1 MPEICKATVQDV
13 PDLLMLVEQY
23 WAFES
28 IAGYDRARLS
38 VQLERLVSEKHL
50 GGGWIARNGVTP
62 VGYLLAVYVFSLE
75 KLGLTAELDEFF
87 VVPQYRS
94 QGIGAS
100 LLRTAEDTFFHAGC
114 ASASLQLSHGNDA
127 ARAFYRRHG
136 YSRRSGY
143 ELLDKKLV
151 VD

>member
-28 IAGYDRARLS
+28 IVGYDRARLS
-38 VQLERLVSEKHL
+38 VQLERLVSVQHL

-87 VVPQYRS
+87 VEPTFRS

-100 LLRTAEDTFFHAGC
+100 LLRAAEDTFFHAGC
-114 ASASLQLSHGNDA
+114 TNVALQLSYGNDA
-127 ARAFYRRHG
+127 ARAFYRHHG
-136 YSRRSGY
+136 YLQRSGY
-143 ELLDKKLV
+143 ELLGKKLV
-151 VD
+151 GD

>member
-1 MPEICKATVQDV
+1 MPEIRKATVQDV
-13 PDLLMLVEQY
+13 PDLLILVEQY

-28 IAGYDRARLS
+28 IAGFDRRRLS

-50 GGGWIARNGVTP
+50 GGGWIARNGTTP

-75 KLGLTAELDEFF
+75 KFGLTAELDEFF

-100 LLRTAEDTFFHAGC
+100 LLQTAEDTFFRAEC
-114 ASASLQLSHGNDA
+114 TNASLQLSQGNNA

-136 YSRRSGY
+136 YSQRSGY
-143 ELLDKKLV
+143 ELLDKNLV
-151 VD
+151 VG